1 MVGRERMNAFEFYPT
16 LPKLPNALCRDYE
29 FPNLFFPDS
38 KAEEARSLPLAQAI
52 CAGCPE
58 RKECLEYALNEEIPH
73 GIWAGTTPAM
83 RGFAPNSQRKL
94 FVNNV
99 ARNIRQLYHQGRTH
113 KEIAEIC
120 RVEMNYVTRVIRR
133 LNAKL
138 EGENQSQPIA
148 RPSEGSQS
156 SSGFQQ

>member
-99 ARNIRQLYHQGRTH
+99 ARNIRQLYQQGRTH

-138 EGENQSQPIA
+138 EGESQSQPIA

>member
-1 MVGRERMNAFEFYPT
+1 MNAFEFYPT
-16 LPKLPNALCRDYE
+16 LPKLPNALCRNYE

-58 RKECLEYALNEEIPH
+58 RKECLEYALNEQIPH

-94 FVNNV
+94 FADNV

-113 KEIAEIC
+113 QEIAEIC

-138 EGENQSQPIA
+138 EGESQSQPIA

>member
-1 MVGRERMNAFEFYPT
+1 MNAFEFYPT
-16 LPKLPNALCRDYE
+16 LPKLPLALCRDYP

-38 KAEEARSLPLAQAI
+38 KAEEARSLPLAQSI

-58 RKECLEYALNEEIPH
+58 RKECLEYALTEQIPH

-83 RGFAPNSQRKL
+83 RGFAGNSKRKL
-94 FVNNV
+94 YAKNV
-99 ARNIRQLYHQGRTH
+99 ARNIRQLHLQGRTH

-120 RVEMNYVTRVIRR
+120 RVELNYVTRVIRR
-133 LNAKL
+133 WNAKL
-138 EGENQSQPIA
+138 EGESQSQPIE
-148 RPSEGSQS
+148 RPSEGSPS

>member
-16 LPKLPNALCRDYE
+16 LPKLPLALCRDYP

-38 KAEEARSLPLAQAI
+38 KAEEARSLPLAQSI

-58 RKECLEYALNEEIPH
+58 RKECLEYALTEQIPH

-83 RGFAPNSQRKL
+83 RGFAGNSKRKL
-94 FVNNV
+94 YAKNV
-99 ARNIRQLYHQGRTH
+99 ARNIRQLHLQGRTH

-120 RVEMNYVTRVIRR
+120 RVELNYVTRVIRR
-133 LNAKL
+133 WNAKL
-138 EGENQSQPIA
+138 EGESQSQPIE
-148 RPSEGSQS
+148 RPSEGSPS

>member
-1 MVGRERMNAFEFYPT
+1 MNAFEFYPT
-16 LPKLPNALCRDYE
+16 LPKLPNALCRDYP

-83 RGFAPNSQRKL
+83 RGFAPNNQRKL
-94 FVNNV
+94 FQKND
-99 ARNIRQLYHQGRTH
+99 AKKIRELYKLGRTH
-113 KEIAEIC
+113 QEIAEIC
-120 RVEMNYVTRVIRR
+120 RVELSYVTRVIKRW
-133 LNAKL
+133 NAKL
-138 EGENQSQPIA
+138 EGESQSQPIE
-148 RPSEGSQS
+148 RPSEGSPS

>member
-1 MVGRERMNAFEFYPT
+1 LVGRERMNAFEFYPT
-16 LPKLPNALCRDYE
+16 LPKLPNALCRDYP

-83 RGFAPNSQRKL
+83 RGFAGNSQRKL

-99 ARNIRQLYHQGRTH
+99 ARNIRQLYQQGRTH
-113 KEIAEIC
+113 QEIAEIC
-120 RVEMNYVTRVIRR
+120 RVEMNYVTRVIKRW
-133 LNAKL
+133 NAKL
-138 EGENQSQPIA
+138 EGESQSQPIE
-148 RPSEGSQS
+148 RPSEGSPS